1 MTLRDCL
8 KSGER
13 ELAAAGVPEAALDA
27 WYLLEHVTGLNRAC
41 YFLRQNEAISA
52 GQEENFRALIRRR
65 AQRVPLQHLTGE
77 TEFMGLSFAVDTRVL
92 IPRQDTEKL
101 VELVL
106 DWAQGRETSP
116 RVVDGKLPGGSSQQ
130 ALDRAQKGEA
140 PLRALDLCTGSG
152 CIAVSLAKL
161 GHFTSVVGADLSE
174 EALAVARENGR
185 RNGCENL
192 TFRQSDLFQAFA
204 GERFE
209 VITANPPYIPT
220 AEIGKLMPEVRD
232 HDPRMALDGRE
243 DGLYFY
249 RRLAAES
256 PAHLTSGGRI
266 FWEIG
271 WNQGEDVRRMLT
283 DAGFKSVEVFPD
295 EAGLDRVITG
305 EWICLTD

>member
-1 MTLRDCL
+1 MTFRECL
-8 KSGER
+8 KAGER

-41 YFLRQNEAISA
+41 YFLRQNEEIPA
-52 GQEENFRALIRRR
+52 GQEEAYRALIRRR
-65 AQRVPLQHLTGE
+65 ADRVPLQHLTGK
-77 TEFMGLSFAVDTRVL
+77 TEFMGLPFVVDARVL

-106 DWAQGRETSP
+106 DWAQGTY
-116 RVVDGKLPGGSSQQ
+116 
-130 ALDRAQKGEA
+130 
-140 PLRALDLCTGSG
+140 LRALDLCTGSG

-161 GHFTSVVGADLSE
+161 GHFAAVVGADLSE
-174 EALAVARENGR
+174 EALTVARENGR

-220 AEIGKLMPEVRD
+220 AEIRGLMPEVRE

-249 RRLAAES
+249 RKLAAES
-256 PAHLTSGGRI
+256 LEHLTPGGRI

-271 WNQGEDVRRMLT
+271 WNQGEDVRQMLT
-283 DAGFKSVEVFPD
+283 VAGFTSVEIFPD
-295 EAGLDRVITG
+295 DAGLDRVITG
-305 EWICLTD
+305 EWKCLTD

>member
-1 MTLRDCL
+1 MTFRECL
-8 KSGER
+8 KAGER

-27 WYLLEHVTGLNRAC
+27 WYLLEHVTELNRAH
-41 YFLRQNEAISA
+41 YFLRQNEEIPA
-52 GQEENFRALIRRR
+52 GQEEAYRALIRRR
-65 AQRVPLQHLTGE
+65 ADRVPLQHLTGE
-77 TEFMGLSFAVDTRVL
+77 TEFMGLPFAVDARVL

-106 DWAQGRETSP
+106 DWAQARETLP
-116 RVVDGKLPGGSSQQ
+116 HVADGKTSGERSQRV
-130 ALDRAQKGEA
+130 LDRAQKEEA

-152 CIAVSLAKL
+152 CIAVSLAQL
-161 GHFTSVVGADLSE
+161 GHFVSVVGADLSE
-174 EALAVARENGR
+174 EALTVARENGR

-220 AEIGKLMPEVRD
+220 AEIGRLMPEVRD
-232 HDPRMALDGRE
+232 HDPRMALDGRK

-256 PAHLTSGGRI
+256 PEHLIPGGRI

-283 DAGFKSVEVFPD
+283 EAGFTSVEIFSD
-295 EAGLDRVITG
+295 DAGLDRVITG
-305 EWICLTD
+305 EWKCLTD

>member
-1 MTLRDCL
+1 MTFRDCL

-41 YFLRQNEAISA
+41 YFLRQNEAIPA

-106 DWAQGRETSP
+106 DWAQGTSL
-116 RVVDGKLPGGSSQQ
+116 RV
-130 ALDRAQKGEA
+130 
-140 PLRALDLCTGSG
+140 LDLCTGSG

-174 EALAVARENGR
+174 EALAVARENGC

-192 TFRQSDLFQAFA
+192 TFRQSDLFQGFA

-220 AEIGKLMPEVRD
+220 AEIEGLMPEVRD